1 MLARDT
7 KNLKKLK
14 LIMRKEF
21 ALKQGLERID
31 WEEEVLLKA
40 INDFMDR
47 AQIPDPPAPRIVE
60 WEDTTG
66 YHCEEQP
73 SDTGKDTK

>member
-14 LIMRKEF
+14 LILRTEF
-21 ALKQGLERID
+21 RLKQGLERIE
-31 WEEEVLLKA
+31 WEEAELNKA

-47 AQIPDPPAPRIVE
+47 AQVPDAPEPRIVE
-60 WEDTTG
+60 WMRDDPGT
-66 YHCEEQP
+66 
-73 SDTGKDTK
+73 DKK